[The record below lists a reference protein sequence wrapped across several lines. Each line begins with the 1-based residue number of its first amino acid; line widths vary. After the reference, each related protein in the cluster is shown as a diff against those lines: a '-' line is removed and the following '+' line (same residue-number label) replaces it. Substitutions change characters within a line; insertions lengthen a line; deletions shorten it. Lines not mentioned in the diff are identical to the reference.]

1 MNAVEAWLIHHGI
14 GLSSVQRSPA
24 GDWLALSV
32 PVSQAESML
41 SAKYSI
47 FHNPSVDTYVVRT
60 MSYSLPAELHSH
72 VSVVSPTT
80 YFGRMQPMR
89 ATSFV
94 QDDVP
99 TISDLE
105 ASAQREA
112 ISSLSI
118 GQLAAVPTSCNNQIT
133 PACLQALYN
142 TTGYIPQAVD
152 INKLGV
158 AGYLDEFA
166 NDADLQVSIGACLY
180 LIGARND

>member
-1 MNAVEAWLIHHGI
+1 
-14 GLSSVQRSPA
+14 
-24 GDWLALSV
+24 
-32 PVSQAESML
+32 
-41 SAKYSI
+41 
-47 FHNPSVDTYVVRT
+47 
-60 MSYSLPAELHSH
+60 
-72 VSVVSPTT
+72 
-80 YFGRMQPMR
+80 MQPMR